1 MKKGV
6 SLYLTPLIGE
16 RREAWSKLL
25 LEEICKLESEEEI
38 NLPLIEEKGLLLENV
53 RKRKTEG
60 LIIKSRAKCV
70 EEGEKPTRYM
80 YFCNLKN
87 VIIKIK

>member
-6 SLYLTPLIGE
+6 SLYLTPLIG
-16 RREAWSKLL
+16 RRKEAWKKNYYLKKK
-25 LEEICKLESEEEI
+25 EEIS
-38 NLPLIEEKGLLLENV
+38 LPLIEEKGLLLENV

-70 EEGEKPTRYM
+70 EEGEKPTRCI
-80 YFCNLKN
+80 YFCNLKKRN
-87 VIIKIK
+87 Y